1 MLRRGKT
8 FENYHEIEKK
18 GIRHK
23 RGTSNL
29 NGDFPDLI
37 RLKRV
42 LVIVTVLGGRERE
55 YAAKSSKKKRRQLIG
70 KSVIRKN
77 GKE

>member
-42 LVIVTVLGGRERE
+42 LVIVTVLGGRERIRSKE
-55 YAAKSSKKKRRQLIG
+55 QQKKKKTIN
-70 KSVIRKN
+70 RK
-77 GKE
+77 KCH